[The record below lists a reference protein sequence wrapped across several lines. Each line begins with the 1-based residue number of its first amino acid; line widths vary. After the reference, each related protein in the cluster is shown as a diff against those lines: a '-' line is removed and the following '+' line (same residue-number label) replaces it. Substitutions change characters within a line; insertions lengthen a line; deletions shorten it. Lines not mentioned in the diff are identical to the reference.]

1 MQDRITQINEILLH
15 CTAGPYIGSFASIH
29 DGSVYVR
36 FTPDSGSENAGAC
49 KRPQKT
55 CNTQISRHFRFL
67 LCA

>member
-36 FTPDSGSENAGAC
+36 FTPDSDRIAEIPELPKSADFVAKVC
-49 KRPQKT
+49 
-55 CNTQISRHFRFL
+55 
-67 LCA
+67 

>member
-36 FTPDSGSENAGAC
+36 FTPDSDRRGDILNPS
-49 KRPQKT
+49 
-55 CNTQISRHFRFL
+55 F
-67 LCA
+67 CARSGHSLRLSSFE